1 MVEFGARFREAI
13 TATIS
18 VGCSL
23 ELWKGIAIFV
33 LFCVAQAAI
42 MTALYFV
49 RKMFHNRFKSVWP
62 RRVFSL
68 VRWFILTPAWALLTI
83 GVLYALGM
91 DLSGSVTVAIVIF
104 LIYGLIC
111 LEGAKWKDW

>member
-1 MVEFGARFREAI
+1 MAEFSARFREAI

-18 VGCSL
+18 TICSL
-23 ELWKGIAIFV
+23 EPWKGVAIFV
-33 LFCVAQAAI
+33 LFCAAQAAI
-42 MTALYFV
+42 MTLLWFV
-49 RKMFHNRFKSVWP
+49 RKMLRNKFESVWP

-68 VRWFILTPAWALLTI
+68 VRWLILTPAWALLTI

-91 DLSGSVTVAIVIF
+91 DLPDSVTIAIVIF

-111 LEGAKWKDW
+111 LEGARDSYW